1 LVFTDNIQENYEPS
15 INYLTFVDYTHK
27 KVKASNYI
35 MNMYLEEIKK
45 ELVDIQKSNPYTHD
59 DMDEIVRGY
68 LF

>member
-1 LVFTDNIQENYEPS
+1 MCRLCTQKSQSFKLYNEHVFGRN
-15 INYLTFVDYTHK
+15 
-27 KVKASNYI
+27 
-35 MNMYLEEIKK
+35 KK

>member
-1 LVFTDNIQENYEPS
+1 
-15 INYLTFVDYTHK
+15 
-27 KVKASNYI
+27 
-35 MNMYLEEIKK
+35 MYLEEIKK